1 MVLPI
6 TILLFSASVILLLNF
21 YMDLR
26 EQIHVHEL
34 AREEVYESSEV
45 LILRA
50 RDSAE
55 RLAEEAGL

>member
-6 TILLFSASVILLLNF
+6 TILLFSASVILLLTF

-26 EQIHVHEL
+26 EQIHDHEL
-34 AREEVYESSEV
+34 AREKVYESSEV
-45 LILRA
+45 LIFRA